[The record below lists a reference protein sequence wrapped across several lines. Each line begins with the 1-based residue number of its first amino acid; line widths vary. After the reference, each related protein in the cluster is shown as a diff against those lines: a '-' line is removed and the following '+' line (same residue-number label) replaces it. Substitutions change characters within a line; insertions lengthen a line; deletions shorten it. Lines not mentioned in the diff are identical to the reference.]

1 MTNTPSDPGYGAEQT
16 LDDRVMT
23 GPDDEA
29 NPGEYEPLDEGAG
42 LSTDTGVTYD
52 SHGEPE
58 STPHDVE
65 TDVETDAE
73 AEDEAALD
81 AGPSV
86 STEQ

>member
-16 LDDRVMT
+16 LDDRVTT
-23 GPDDEA
+23 GPDGEA

-42 LSTDTGVTYD
+42 LSADTGVTYD
-52 SHGEPE
+52 SRGEPE
-58 STPHDVE
+58 STPHDA
-65 TDVETDAE
+65 ETDAE

-86 STEQ
+86 SNEQ